1 MTAQELHELLANT
14 MIEEFDPVE
23 EAFKL
28 LDVEGTGHLTV
39 DTFRTIFEKL
49 NLGTIEGNEEDIFK
63 EVATKDDKGRIFLDD
78 FRKILED
85 PDQVDS
91 DAMDAVGENNAAA
104 AGSNM
109 EGSDDFDDDSSGDD
123 HM

>member
-63 EVATKDDKGRIFLDD
+63 EVATKDEKGRIFLDD

-91 DAMDAVGENNAAA
+91 DPMEAVNENHAAA

-109 EGSDDFDDDSSGDD
+109 DGSDDFDDESSGND
-123 HM
+123 H

>member
-1 MTAQELHELLANT
+1 MTAQELHDLLANT

-28 LDVEGTGHLTV
+28 LDVNNEKHLTV

-63 EVATKDDKGRIFLDD
+63 EVATKDPDGKIFLED
-78 FRKILED
+78 FRRILED
-85 PDQVDS
+85 PDQVEADPL
-91 DAMDAVGENNAAA
+91 DEYQNPNAAA
-104 AGSNM
+104 ASHMDGS
-109 EGSDDFDDDSSGDD
+109 EDFNDDDSSGEER
-123 HM
+123 M